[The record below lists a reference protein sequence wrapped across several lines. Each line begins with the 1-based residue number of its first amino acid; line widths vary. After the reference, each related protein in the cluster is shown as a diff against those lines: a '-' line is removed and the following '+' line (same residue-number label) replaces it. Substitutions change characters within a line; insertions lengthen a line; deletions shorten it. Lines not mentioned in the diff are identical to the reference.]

1 MKKIALGLII
11 LILSAGGWLYWQW
24 NGIDVGFDSEKELVE
39 GVQPGGDQ
47 GSSETAV
54 DGTPGAVES
63 PKQVIEKQVQE
74 QLDKKTVEQTSN
86 MSPKQLE
93 KAILDKYRVAFLT
106 MKQGYESE
114 INGMISRG
122 KKEYEG
128 LSEQEKKT
136 AKLTLA
142 MKYVKMGNALE
153 NACDAN
159 FNKVIEQMQQE
170 LAENGLPVHSIKD
183 AKTQY
188 EKEKSERRKLLMD
201 KALGKI

>member
-1 MKKIALGLII
+1 MKKIALGLVI
-11 LILSAGGWLYWQW
+11 LILCAGGWLYWQW
-24 NGIDVGFDSEKELVE
+24 SGIDVGFDSEGERIE
-39 GVQPGGDQ
+39 GVQPSGGQ
-47 GSSETAV
+47 GATGTGV
-54 DGTPGAVES
+54 DEPQGAVES

-74 QLDKKTVEQTSN
+74 QLDKKAVEQGSSSTS
-86 MSPKQLE
+86 KQLE
-93 KAILDKYRVAFLT
+93 KIILDKYQAAFLT

-142 MKYVKMGNALE
+142 MKYIKAGNALE
-153 NACDAN
+153 NACDDS
-159 FNKVIEQMQQE
+159 FNKVLEQMQQE
-170 LAENGLPVHSIKD
+170 LAENGLPINAIKE
-183 AKTQY
+183 AKTRY